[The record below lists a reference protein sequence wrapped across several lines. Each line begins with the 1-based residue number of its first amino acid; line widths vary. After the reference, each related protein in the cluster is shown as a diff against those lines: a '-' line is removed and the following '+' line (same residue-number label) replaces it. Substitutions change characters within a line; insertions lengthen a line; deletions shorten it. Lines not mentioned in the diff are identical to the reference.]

1 MNPYFEQMILSAS
14 PIELVRLM
22 YQRAVACV
30 ADAREHLRAGRIMER
45 GQAIAKA
52 YAIIAE
58 LMASLDREKA
68 PDLASNLRRLY
79 SYLQQ
84 RLIEAN
90 LCQTDAPLA
99 EASCL
104 LTTLADAWQAAT
116 PVASPARTIV
126 GTAPENYRGAEISG
140 AVVFA

>member
-30 ADAREHLRAGRIMER
+30 ADAREHLRAGRIIER

-52 YAIIAE
+52 YAIISE

-68 PDLASNLRRLY
+68 PELATNLRRLY
-79 SYLQQ
+79 PYLQQ
-84 RLIEAN
+84 RLVEAN
-90 LCQTDAPLA
+90 LRQTDAPLA
-99 EASCL
+99 EVSRL

-116 PVASPARTIV
+116 PAN
-126 GTAPENYRGAEISG
+126 APVKTMAGATVDNYHGAEIAG